1 MNYYKIWR
9 LSMFCFSMVTVY
21 LILTRFTNT
30 CTDLICHT
38 YPISDC
44 FKLPQHSSSV
54 CQMCTGILLFLF
66 LFFLTFRVYSILDNP
81 DLNSSICFKSIQVFF
96 LSFYCFNFFLSLW
109 NFCNSWGA
117 EDIWLFLLYHFKP
130 VLNTCIYMHNFK

>member
-1 MNYYKIWR
+1 MYTKSKSFCYPYHKSMFVKCTVHVYTCYGSKSLNYYKIWR
-9 LSMFCFSMVTVY
+9 LSMLCFSMVTVY

-96 LSFYCFNFFLSLW
+96 LSFYCFNFFLSL
-109 NFCNSWGA
+109 
-117 EDIWLFLLYHFKP
+117 
-130 VLNTCIYMHNFK
+130 